1 MGSNTIT
8 LTPGTCVRLKSGGP
22 TMVILGIDEAGVFC
36 GWLDGG
42 KLRGDIF
49 DAAGLEPAHRNT

>member
-1 MGSNTIT
+1 
-8 LTPGTCVRLKSGGP
+8 
-22 TMVILGIDEAGVFC
+22 MVILGIDEAGVFC